1 MKSFL
6 TLLLTV
12 FTLNGFAQNLEGKI
26 NYEIKRTM
34 NFDDSRF
41 SEMPKD
47 MRDRI
52 KERME
57 KMGNAKKVLEFNRA
71 ATVYRAYDPAKDAK
85 DDSEWED
92 NADGGRGWRMMGAK
106 TITHYSVEKS
116 VITEQREF
124 MDKQFLI
131 KDESRGDGWKL
142 TGKME
147 AILGYP
153 CQEATT
159 MMNDTVPV
167 VAWFCPSIPV
177 SSGPE
182 GYNGLPG
189 MILKLDYN
197 NSELIA
203 EAITLED
210 IKINADDLEQ
220 PNKGKKVTRE
230 EFTAIVKEKTD
241 EMRKMGGGG
250 FRR

>member
-1 MKSFL
+1 MKSLL
-6 TLLLTV
+6 TLLLAV
-12 FTLNGFAQNLEGKI
+12 FTLSGFAQNLEGKI
-26 NYEIKRTM
+26 TYEIKRTV

-41 SEMPKD
+41 AEMPKE

-57 KMGNAKKVLEFNRA
+57 KMGNAKKVLEFNQE
-71 ATVYRAYDPAKDAK
+71 ATVYRAFDPAKDAK
-85 DDSEWED
+85 DDSEWEEEG
-92 NADGGRGWRMMGAK
+92 NGRGWRMMNAK
-106 TITHYSVEKS
+106 TITHYSVKQGL
-116 VITEQREF
+116 ITEQREF

-147 AILGYP
+147 MILDFP

-203 EAITLED
+203 EAVTLED
-210 IKINADDLEQ
+210 MKIDADDLAQ
-220 PNKGKKVTRE
+220 PKKGKKVTRE
-230 EFTAIVKEKTD
+230 EFIAIVKEKTD

-250 FRR
+250 FRH